1 MTPTPDTTPTAP
13 AAGPQAVRRI
23 VTGHDDSGTAKVLVD
38 APATNIKSPRAGQ
51 FSTLLWCTEGAPA
64 AMPIGD
70 DAEDMGAR
78 RLGTYPPER
87 GTRFM
92 IAEYPAGNVPRRHR
106 TETIDYIVVLSG
118 RIEMELDDGRAV
130 AMGAGDVMV
139 QRGTYHAWRNPGP
152 EVCRMVF
159 VLVDAVPLGIGE
171 PLPRGAGVRAAP
183 PLVPADP
190 AAPPPAAAHRSA
202 T

>member
-1 MTPTPDTTPTAP
+1 MQDRAP
-13 AAGPQAVRRI
+13 RPIRRI
-23 VTGHDDSGTAKVLVD
+23 VTGHDAAGKAKVLID
-38 APATNIKSPRAGQ
+38 APAANVKSSRPGQ
-51 FSTLLWCTEGAPA
+51 FSTLLWCTEGSPA
-64 AMPIGD
+64 EMPVGT

-78 RLGTYPPER
+78 RLGTYPPDG

-92 IAEYPAGNVPRRHR
+92 IAEYPPGNVPRRHR

-118 RIEMELDDGRAV
+118 RIEMELDDGATV

-159 VLVDAVPLGIGE
+159 VLVDAVPLGIGD
-171 PLPRGAGVRAAP
+171 PLPRDAGM
-183 PLVPADP
+183 
-190 AAPPPAAAHRSA
+190 HRR
-202 T
+202 